1 MKRSLKRK
9 RALPD
14 LVCDTSPIQYLHQ
27 AGLLYILHELGHDIF
42 IPPAVKQELAVGL
55 DHGVDLPDLKQTEW
69 IKMRRPQ
76 GIKSTKLLSDM
87 GPGEAEVIEVTKS
100 DWYRNIREQITPG
113 DNMRFYREMHKLSQE
128 KLGKKL
134 GSFSRQNIS
143 NMERGHRSIS
153 KATAIKLAE
162 FFDVSVD
169 KFL

>member
-1 MKRSLKRK
+1 MQ
-9 RALPD
+9 
-14 LVCDTSPIQYLHQ
+14 VV
-27 AGLLYILHELGHDIF
+27 
-42 IPPAVKQELAVGL
+42 VKKPHIRMEGEISQELIDYL
-55 DHGVDLPDLKQTEW
+55 QKQY
-69 IKMRRPQ
+69 
-76 GIKSTKLLSDM
+76 S
-87 GPGEAEVIEVTKS
+87 EVEVIDDEEEELIEVTKS

-143 NMERGHRSIS
+143 NMECGHRSIS